1 MQCFALLVNSV
12 FSSLQLFENICQLNY
27 LISFRFLFSPQREAN
42 YSKPVLRCARPF
54 PHFFAQKFVP
64 AKSTQAVGVKWPL
77 C

>member
-1 MQCFALLVNSV
+1 MLVNSI

-42 YSKPVLRCARPF
+42 YSKPASRCARPF
-54 PHFFAQKFVP
+54 PHFFAQIFAQAKFAP
-64 AKSTQAVGVKWPL
+64 RPGVKWPL